1 MNTKIKYLN
10 EFHKKATEAGLKQ
23 MEEWAKNPISYS
35 EALRQV
41 TEMHRKLKE
50 TYPDEI

>member
-1 MNTKIKYLN
+1 MDTKIKYLN
-10 EFHKKATEAGLKQ
+10 EFHRKTVEAGMKQ
-23 MEEWAKNPISYS
+23 IEEWKKHPISYR

-50 TYPDEI
+50 TYPDKI